1 MAGGREMWT
10 YPRVVAHR
18 GGGILAPENT
28 MAAMRCAVAHGFR
41 AVEFDVMAV
50 RGDGLVLMHDAV
62 LGRTVA
68 GEGRVADFALDE
80 LRAMDAGGWHSPP
93 FCGEPVAGFV
103 DAAQFCVD
111 HDVWMNA
118 EIKPAPGMET
128 RTGYLVGEACKLLP
142 AGSVLLS
149 SFSIEALLAA
159 RDAAPEVPRAWLVDA
174 VPADWAS
181 TLRRLDA
188 TALHVNARSLTAA
201 SAQAIKEA
209 GYGLFCY
216 TVNEPDQA
224 HALRAIGVDAICTD
238 RLDLIGAHFFDEALR
253 A

>member
-1 MAGGREMWT
+1 MWT
-10 YPRVVAHR
+10 YPRVLAHR

-28 MAAMRCAVAHGFR
+28 MAALRCAVAHGFH

-50 RGDGLVLMHDAV
+50 RGDGLVLMHDPV

-68 GEGRVADFALDE
+68 GEGQVADFTLDE
-80 LRAMDAGGWHSPP
+80 LVAMDAGGWHSPV
-93 FCGEPVAGFV
+93 FSGEPVAGFA
-103 DAAQFCVD
+103 DAAAFCLS
-111 HDVWMNA
+111 HDLWMNA
-118 EIKPAPGMET
+118 EIKPAPGMDA
-128 RTGYLVGEACKLLP
+128 RTGFLVGQACSRLP
-142 AGSVLLS
+142 PGSVLLS

-159 RDAAPEVPRAWLVDA
+159 QEAAPEVPRAWLVDV

-181 TLRRLDA
+181 RLRRLGA
-188 TALHVNARSLTAA
+188 SALHLNARFLTQ
-201 SAQAIKEA
+201 AQAVAVKDA

-224 HALRAIGVDAICTD
+224 RALRAIGVDAICTD
-238 RLDLIGAHFFDEALR
+238 RLDLIGAHFFDGAPQ